1 MNKQAAR
8 SRSRCLRL
16 SITVAINLG
25 LLYTQPHR
33 FGHLPDRKTATV
45 IIIYL
50 FPFLFLSFTTLFYW
64 IVSVWEKRIFHF
76 FRIHEIRNTLT
87 KTKYIRKTLLFEG
100 SFLILFFQKISFTLS
115 LFVKDEHHMEVIIS
129 SSRYNFQIF
138 KNLSFSTVVKQKKI
152 FTFFLS
158 TPHILVCPHPHN

>member
-1 MNKQAAR
+1 MPSVIHNCCNQLGFIIHSTPPVWASPR
-8 SRSRCLRL
+8 QEDCYCNYYL
-16 SITVAINLG
+16 SIS
-25 LLYTQPHR
+25 
-33 FGHLPDRKTATV
+33 FSLP
-45 IIIYL
+45 L
-50 FPFLFLSFTTLFYW
+50 FHNTFYW